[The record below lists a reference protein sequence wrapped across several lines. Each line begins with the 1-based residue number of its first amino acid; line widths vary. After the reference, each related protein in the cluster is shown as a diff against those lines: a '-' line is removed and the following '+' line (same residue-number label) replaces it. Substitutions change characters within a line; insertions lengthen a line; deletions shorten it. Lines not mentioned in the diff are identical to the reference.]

1 MPEVSTAPS
10 GAATPS
16 SAGTPTA
23 TAAAGAGGSGG
34 VSPMA
39 GAYAGR
45 GVAPVAPVGSN
56 GVAATGTLA
65 VPDWG
70 LFAEEVAVKGRAVFS
85 PVTIPQGA
93 VVLMFQGPLFDR
105 DTCPEFSEALQVGVN
120 SWCWSSGGLDDLVN
134 HSCVP
139 NTGLWQPGDGATY
152 LVALKDI
159 PPRTELSFDYSTSMV
174 DEPWSMEC
182 ACGEGACRGHI
193 ANFLDMPAEAQAW
206 YAARGVLPEHVW
218 VTAAARGVELKRG
231 TPPGYTGTLPPA

>member
-1 MPEVSTAPS
+1 MPEVETSPS
-10 GAATPS
+10 GAAPS
-16 SAGTPTA
+16 TAGTTPTA
-23 TAAAGAGGSGG
+23 AGSGG
-34 VSPMA
+34 ATPIA
-39 GAYAGR
+39 GAYAGL
-45 GVAPVAPVGSN
+45 GVAPVAPVGSS
-56 GVAATGTLA
+56 GVAATGTLP

-85 PVTIPQGA
+85 PTTIPQGA
-93 VVLMFQGPLFDR
+93 VVLMFAGPLFDR

-193 ANFLDMPAEAQAW
+193 ANFLDMPPAARDW

-218 VTAAARGVELKRG
+218 ITAAQRGVELKRG
-231 TPPGYTGTLPPA
+231 TPPGYTGMLPPA